1 MREVV
6 LDTETTG
13 LDPAD
18 GHRIVEIGCLEL
30 NDHFPTGAS
39 FHVYI
44 NPEREMPPEAERVHG
59 LSAAFL
65 ADQPV
70 FADVATGFLD
80 FIGDAPLVIHNA
92 SFDLKFL
99 NAELTRLGRDIL
111 DDARAIDTLAMAK
124 NKFPGARVS
133 LDELC
138 KRFSIDLAVRSKH
151 GALVDSEL
159 LAQVYLEL
167 IGGRQKRFALAPVD
181 SLATVD
187 EESHPVRVRPEPL
200 ASLLTPAERSAHAAF
215 VAKELGEAALW
226 NAAPAAK

>member
-70 FADVATGFLD
+70 FADVAAGFLD

-138 KRFSIDLAVRSKH
+138 KRFSIDLAVRSSGVSSDASGSGRSRTGCASSSTVARLST
-151 GALVDSEL
+151 GAR
-159 LAQVYLEL
+159 AN
-167 IGGRQKRFALAPVD
+167 RFC
-181 SLATVD
+181 
-187 EESHPVRVRPEPL
+187 RPPI
-200 ASLLTPAERSAHAAF
+200 SSR
-215 VAKELGEAALW
+215 
-226 NAAPAAK
+226 